1 MKVGGLLLYC
11 TKAKK
16 ENKISMHIILCF
28 YNLQSAHKHT
38 PLCDPLWPHYFLSLE
53 LLYFAVGQVGG
64 NDMCG
69 FGASV
74 IEMKLPTMQ
83 HHQPAQLSRTG
94 IYIQKNTQDKIAW
107 HSST

>member
-1 MKVGGLLLYC
+1 
-11 TKAKK
+11 
-16 ENKISMHIILCF
+16 MHIILCF

-83 HHQPAQLSRTG
+83 HHQPAQLRCTG
-94 IYIQKNTQDKIAW
+94 IYIQKKYTRQDSMALINLT
-107 HSST
+107 HSAMVLKW